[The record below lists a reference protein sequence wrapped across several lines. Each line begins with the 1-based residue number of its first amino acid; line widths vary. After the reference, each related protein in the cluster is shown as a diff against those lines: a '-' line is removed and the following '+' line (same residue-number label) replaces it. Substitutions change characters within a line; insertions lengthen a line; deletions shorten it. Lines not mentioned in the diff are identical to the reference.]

1 MMKPQGIKE
10 RERRLYLYNKKTGK
24 LYRGED
30 LFDRSSGPDEDSFQT
45 HETRIWSTGK
55 WDIYGNDVLEKD
67 IVEFQRGDTFH
78 LGVVHYTNGV
88 TIIETNDT
96 ENGGKQML
104 SFDSVKN
111 VRVLGN
117 THKYLSDEPLKS
129 MTELCWSQEPNTA
142 QVEAAVT
149 SNEPGT
155 YNTSGRLKKKSV
167 SKKRVTQ

>member
-1 MMKPQGIKE
+1 MKPQGLKE

-30 LFDRSSGPDEDSFQT
+30 LFDRSSDPEEEPLQT
-45 HETRIWSTGK
+45 HEVRIWSTGK

-67 IVEFQRGDTFH
+67 IVEFQRGDNVH

-88 TIIETNDT
+88 TVIETNDT
-96 ENGGKQML
+96 ENGGKQMF
-104 SFDSVKN
+104 SFESVKD

-129 MTELCWSQEPNTA
+129 MTELCWSQEQPA
-142 QVEAAVT
+142 VKEAAVT
-149 SNEPGT
+149 SDEPVT
-155 YNTSGRLKKKSV
+155 YNLTSGQKKKV
-167 SKKRVTQ
+167 EMK

>member
-1 MMKPQGIKE
+1 MKPQGLKE

-30 LFDRSSGPDEDSFQT
+30 LFDRSVSPDEGLLQT
-45 HETRIWSTGK
+45 HEIRIWSTGK

-67 IVEFQRGDTFH
+67 IVEFKRGDRVH

-88 TIIETNDT
+88 TVIETNDT
-96 ENGGKQML
+96 ENGGKQTF
-104 SFDSVKN
+104 SFESVKD

-129 MTELCWSQEPNTA
+129 MTELCWSQEHPA
-142 QVEAAVT
+142 AKEAAVT
-149 SNEPGT
+149 SDEPVT
-155 YNTSGRLKKKSV
+155 YKLTSGQKKKV
-167 SKKRVTQ
+167 KTT